1 MCYCAAL
8 LLLQNKSCRKWGK
21 LFYYEVER
29 LLSQPQYRHCPSF
42 GIGNVKR
49 IGEYKKI
56 QLTDTVTSLV
66 FKGHQGFY
74 QA

>member
-1 MCYCAAL
+1 MLHYY
-8 LLLQNKSCRKWGK
+8 SCKIRVAENGGE
-21 LFYYEVER
+21 LFYCEVER
-29 LLSQPQYRHCPSF
+29 LLSQPQYWHCPSF
-42 GIGNVKR
+42 GTGNVKR

-66 FKGHQGFY
+66 FKGQQGFY